1 MFARFL
7 LKARQCGR
15 FLRVVLIAL
24 MAMLTGCDEK
34 VAWKGVATVSKDAEH
49 SPDQNSRNVS
59 NVEPR

>member
-7 LKARQCGR
+7 FQVRQFNQ

-24 MAMLTGCDEK
+24 VAMLTGCDEK
-34 VAWKGVATVSKDAEH
+34 VEWKGVGTDSKDVDP
-49 SPDQNSRNVS
+49 SPDQNARNVS